1 MGMCKLT
8 GRILVA
14 VGIGF
19 FIRDIIIWAGSGPLV
34 LSSAGEVWYSVHKE
48 SLLLAEAAIARHI
61 PIIGPELWHPVIST
75 ILTAPI
81 FLVVLVPGLLIIS
94 IIYKLK

>member
-1 MGMCKLT
+1 MYKFIG
-8 GRILVA
+8 GILIA

-19 FIRDIIIWAGSGPLV
+19 FIRDVIIWTSSGL
-34 LSSAGEVWYSVHKE
+34 LAFSSAGEVWYSFHKE

-61 PIIGPELWHPVIST
+61 PIVGPELWHPVIST

-81 FLVVLVPGLLIIS
+81 FLVVLVPGLLIITM
-94 IIYKLK
+94 IYKLK